1 MVSIDDIYREL
12 KKEEESKYA
21 EGEPLEPSSGFRK
34 PNIDKK
40 EIRKTLQRT
49 NKKISSFA
57 KFLIHDKR
65 PRPRYIPVIRTT
77 RNRSENIGSRSGS
90 ELPVGSSGSLIYP
103 EGRDISLS
111 GAIRSNRWSGSR
123 NLMNTKFFSDELDD
137 KMNNLI

>member
-1 MVSIDDIYREL
+1 MVSIDDIYKEL
-12 KKEEESKYA
+12 KKKEEDEYTQ
-21 EGEPLEPSSGFRK
+21 GETLEPSSGFRK

-49 NKKISSFA
+49 NKKISRFA
-57 KFLIHDKR
+57 KFLIRD
-65 PRPRYIPVIRTT
+65 PRPRSRYTPVIRTT
-77 RNRSENIGSRSGS
+77 RTRSENIGSRSGS
-90 ELPVGSSGSLIYP
+90 ELPVGTSGSLIYP

-111 GAIRSNRWSGSR
+111 GAIRSNRWSGSK